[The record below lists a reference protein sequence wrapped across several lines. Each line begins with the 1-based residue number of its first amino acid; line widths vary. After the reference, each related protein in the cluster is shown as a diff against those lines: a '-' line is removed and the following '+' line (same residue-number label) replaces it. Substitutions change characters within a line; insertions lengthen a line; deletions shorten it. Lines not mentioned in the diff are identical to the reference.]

1 MATIVVQHQITDP
14 EKFFSLSPAVVGNA
28 PEGVRPRVF
37 CPSEDHTR
45 ASCIWEG
52 GSLDAVRAYVD
63 SHSEGVCENT
73 YYAVDEQNAFGLPE
87 QAPASA

>member
-1 MATIVVQHQITDP
+1 MATIVVQHQITDA
-14 EKFFSLSPAVVGNA
+14 ETFFSKTEDVVGNA
-28 PEGVRPRVF
+28 PEGVRARQF
-37 CPSEDHTR
+37 CPSEDHSR
-45 ASCIWEG
+45 AVCVWEG

-63 SHSEGVCENT
+63 SLSEGISENT